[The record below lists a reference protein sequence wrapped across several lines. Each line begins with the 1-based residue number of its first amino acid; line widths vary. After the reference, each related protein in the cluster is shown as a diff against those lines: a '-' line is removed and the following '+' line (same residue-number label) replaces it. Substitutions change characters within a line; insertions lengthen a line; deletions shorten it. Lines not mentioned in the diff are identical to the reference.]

1 LSTLVSRVNRTY
13 KVAPVA
19 VIQSPFAARYPGP
32 KKQSAESS
40 GVIYSYQHL

>member
-1 LSTLVSRVNRTY
+1 MQSY

-19 VIQSPFAARYPGP
+19 VIQSPFAALYPDP